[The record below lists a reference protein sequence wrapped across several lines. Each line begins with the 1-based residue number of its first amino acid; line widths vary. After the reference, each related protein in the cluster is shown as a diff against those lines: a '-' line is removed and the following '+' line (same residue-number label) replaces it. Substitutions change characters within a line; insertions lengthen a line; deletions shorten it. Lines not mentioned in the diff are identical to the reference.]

1 MKIFR
6 SLSNRVMWKFF
17 LFFMLPHKRNL
28 RKEGLKLLTV
38 AWMRVCVC
46 VCMFDFDFV
55 RH

>member
-17 LFFMLPHKRNL
+17 PFFMLPHKRNL

-46 VCMFDFDFV
+46 MFDFDFV